1 MLAVETLA
9 SRNEWAVPPKAHIA
23 YAYVIEVGGKEQR
36 DKLALALSV
45 MGGMQV
51 GEVAALTL
59 GDVRGLDGRA
69 VDIIHLAK
77 HQTKG
82 HRSRRVF
89 VGDELRKILT
99 AFLSNS
105 KNRPD
110 TVPLIASSRTGRHMC
125 TVTLSTR
132 IKSIYRAAGIDTSSH
147 AGRRTFATRKNELGI
162 GMATIQQL
170 MGHSS
175 IQTTALYCHVS
186 DEQLRNAANA

>member
-1 MLAVETLA
+1 MAKAKVLTKDEVRRVLRIAETG
-9 SRNEWAVPPKAHIA
+9 SH
-23 YAYVIEVGGKEQR
+23 GQR
-36 DKLALALSV
+36 DKLALALSI
-45 MGGMQV
+45 MGGMRV
-51 GEVAALTL
+51 GEIAALTL

-89 VGDELRKILT
+89 LSEELRKVINGYLALRGNAT
-99 AFLSNS
+99 DAA
-105 KNRPD
+105 
-110 TVPLIASSRTGRHMC
+110 PLIASSRTRRHMN

-132 IKSIYRAAGIDTSSH
+132 IKAIYRAAGINTSSH

-175 IQTTALYCHVS
+175 IQTTAIYCAVS
-186 DEQLRNAANA
+186 DEQLRNAANAA